1 MIIKLSNNN
10 EYPVCSTGDHSTR
23 VIPSGNPNVRS
34 KMYVY
39 MAEDTMTLEEFIAL
53 FTNEENLESIT
64 LKGETFETVY
74 ENYTVV
80 QSVGKELVTEVD
92 NSTGMTVEEYRLV
105 AKLEQLTYT
114 EQKLKALGL

>member
-10 EYPVCSTGDHSTR
+10 EYPVCSTGDYSTR
-23 VIPSGNPNVRS
+23 VIPSGNANVRS
-34 KMYVY
+34 KMFIY
-39 MAEDTMTLEEFIAL
+39 MPEDVMTLEEFIAI
-53 FTNEENLESIT
+53 FSNEANLESIT
-64 LKGETFETVY
+64 FIGETFENVY

-92 NSTGMTVEEYRLV
+92 NATGAAISEYRLV
-105 AKLEQLTYT
+105 AKLEQLTYI